1 MAFDRAFAAA
11 ALLVALLPI
20 VALAACIRIM
30 MGAPVF
36 FRDTR
41 IGRREKPFKLWKFK
55 TMRDERDSSGQLL
68 SDRERLT
75 SLGKLLRSTSLD
87 ELPQFW
93 NVLRGEMSL
102 VGPRPLL
109 PQYLPLYSDEQ
120 KRRHEV
126 FPGITG
132 WAQVNGR
139 NALTWTK
146 KFELDV
152 WYVDHWSFLL
162 DLRILFMTAKCVVL
176 RTGISHGNDATMPF
190 FLGKVDSLET
200 NRLADPTEESSI
212 SIK

>member
-1 MAFDRAFAAA
+1 MI
-11 ALLVALLPI
+11 ALPPI
-20 VALAACIRIM
+20 VVVAVCIRIM
-30 MGAPVF
+30 MGSPVF

-41 IGRREKPFKLWKFK
+41 IGRWGKPFTLWKFK
-55 TMRDERDSSGQLL
+55 TMRDKRDSFGQLL

-75 SLGKLLRSTSLD
+75 PIGRLLRSTSLD

-93 NVLRGEMSL
+93 NVLRGEMSM

-109 PQYLPLYSDEQ
+109 PRYLSLYSDEQ
-120 KRRHEV
+120 KRRHDV

-139 NALTWTK
+139 NALTWSK

-152 WYVDHWSFLL
+152 WYVDHWNLML
-162 DLRILFMTAKCVVL
+162 DLRILYMTAKCVVL

-190 FLGKVDSLET
+190 FLGDANSSKMCEAVDPP
-200 NRLADPTEESSI
+200 DGSST
-212 SIK
+212 KAN